1 MIAIHRPIIRHLLK
15 FLQEWI
21 NLPMK
26 NEVIQFGKKLRE
38 VRLKKRLSQGD
49 VARILGVHRSYI
61 SGLERG
67 RRNPSL
73 LTVHKVAK
81 ALGIKIDEL
90 LK

>member
-1 MIAIHRPIIRHLLK
+1 M
-15 FLQEWI
+15 QEWI
-21 NLPMK
+21 NSLME
-26 NEVIQFGKKLRE
+26 NEVLQFGKKLRE

-81 ALGIKIDEL
+81 ALSVPTDEL

>member
-1 MIAIHRPIIRHLLK
+1 
-15 FLQEWI
+15 
-21 NLPMK
+21 MK
-26 NEVIQFGKKLRE
+26 NEILQFGNKLRD
-38 VRLKKRLSQGD
+38 VRLKKKLSQGD
-49 VARILGVHRSYI
+49 IARILGVHRSYI

-81 ALGIKIDEL
+81 ALDVSVNEL

>member
-1 MIAIHRPIIRHLLK
+1 MDNKVIKFGEKLK
-15 FLQEWI
+15 EI
-21 NLPMK
+21 
-26 NEVIQFGKKLRE
+26 
-38 VRLKKRLSQGD
+38 RLKKDLSQGD
-49 VARILGVHRSYI
+49 VARILDVHRSYI

-81 ALGIKIDEL
+81 ALGVSTNEL

>member
-1 MIAIHRPIIRHLLK
+1 
-15 FLQEWI
+15 
-21 NLPMK
+21 MK
-26 NEVIQFGKKLRE
+26 NEVLQFGNKLRD
-38 VRLKKRLSQGD
+38 VRLKKKLSQGD
-49 VARILGVHRSYI
+49 IAKILGVHRSYI

-81 ALGIKIDEL
+81 ALGISANEL

>member
-1 MIAIHRPIIRHLLK
+1 MIAIHRPIIQHLIKSTQVDKIL
-15 FLQEWI
+15 
-21 NLPMK
+21 MK

-38 VRLKKRLSQGD
+38 VRLKKKLSQGD

-81 ALGIKIDEL
+81 ALGVSTNEL
-90 LK
+90 MK